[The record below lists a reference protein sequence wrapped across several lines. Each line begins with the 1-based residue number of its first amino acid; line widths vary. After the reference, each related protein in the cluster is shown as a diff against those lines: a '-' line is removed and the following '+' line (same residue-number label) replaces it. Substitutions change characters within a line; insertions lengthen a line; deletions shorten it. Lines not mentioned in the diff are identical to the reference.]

1 MDSPAPDNLD
11 RLIAYV
17 EGQLSADE
25 QARFEQELAGS
36 SRLRGQLDLLR
47 RIDRS
52 MVEQLAPRG
61 EVRVEPGVPA
71 LKGTNWRRWTG
82 LAGAAVAASIL
93 LAMAWLYVAAPGR
106 PQRLTLSAL
115 YHSHVAGGFVPDW
128 VCKDDAEFIDTTR
141 KAFGVPLLAKTE
153 GDVEI
158 IGWSGYG
165 DRLADLGL
173 SPAAREILARVKG
186 REVIVLIDK
195 PAPARPPKVD
205 STSLNLFER
214 RIGDVA
220 LYEIT
225 PLDRPAAIDRFVLT
239 PG

>member
-1 MDSPAPDNLD
+1 MDSPTPDNLD

-17 EGQLSADE
+17 EGQLSADDR
-25 QARFEQELAGS
+25 ARFEQELAAS
-36 SRLRGQLDLLR
+36 SHLRGQLELLR

-52 MVEQLAPRG
+52 MADQLAPPG
-61 EVRVEPGVPA
+61 EIRVELGVPA
-71 LKGTNWRRWTG
+71 PKALGWRRWTG

-93 LAMAWLYVAAPGR
+93 MALAWMYFAVPDR
-106 PQRLTLSAL
+106 PQRLTVSAL
-115 YHSHVAGGFVPDW
+115 YHSHLAGGFVPDW

-153 GDVEI
+153 GDVQI

-173 SPAAREILARVKG
+173 SPSAREILARVNG

-195 PAPARPPKVD
+195 PVPARPPKVD
-205 STSLNLFER
+205 STSLNIFER
-214 RIGDVA
+214 RIGDIA

-225 PLDRPAAIDRFVLT
+225 PLDKPAAIERFTVH
-239 PG
+239 P